1 MRRVLFLVSLAGVA
15 VLSAVAVPSS
25 GAATGATGPVPPAAA
40 PGPTWPARSTTAPAG
55 SISTT
60 DPSVGALDVTVTVH
74 VEARPL
80 RPVTAHPEEVPVT
93 AKSAVVRPVT
103 GSLKISPNEIFEAPV
118 GAVAS
123 SVRDRTVGG
132 VESWDA
138 PVVAAI
144 RAATSLRI
152 VGRYA

>member
-1 MRRVLFLVSLAGVA
+1 VVFAAIFVVYSVTDGGVVSVA
-15 VLSAVAVPSS
+15 NCAVAS
-25 GAATGATGPVPPAAA
+25 AAA
-40 PGPTWPARSTTAPAG
+40 AGPTWPARSTTAPAG

-118 GAVAS
+118 GVVAS
-123 SVRDRTVGG
+123 LVRDRTVGA

-152 VGRYA
+152 VGR